1 MTYLFIFI
9 NTQQYGRLMQK
20 KYVEDLLNRFLLIKV
35 TESILQ
41 KKLRPAELIKQTL
54 KLNEV
59 AWSSHWVWNRTTK
72 CGYIDHINVKE
83 KDTTLKEASIIKRAD
98 LKFEGISMEQ
108 LYDVLKKSAAKKIK
122 EAKK

>member
-1 MTYLFIFI
+1 
-9 NTQQYGRLMQK
+9 MQK

-35 TESILQ
+35 TESVLQ
-41 KKLRPAELIKQTL
+41 KKLRPAELIEQSL
-54 KLNEV
+54 RLNEV
-59 AWSSHWVWNRTTK
+59 VWSSHWIWNRTTK

-83 KDTTLKEASIIKRAD
+83 KDAVLKEASIIKRSD